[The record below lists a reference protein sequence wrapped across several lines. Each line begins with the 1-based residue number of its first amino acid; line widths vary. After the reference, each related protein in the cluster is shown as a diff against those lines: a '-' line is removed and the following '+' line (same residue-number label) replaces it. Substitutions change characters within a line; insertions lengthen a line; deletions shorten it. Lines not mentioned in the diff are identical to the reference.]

1 MTRLLFT
8 VSLLSLLPTL
18 AYGDPGAPT
27 PAQAQPTLQ
36 SKLEQII
43 GSLIVNMNSMSL
55 NLDQCKAEAEA
66 LRTKYEPPKH
76 EPPKLPEPPK

>member
-8 VSLLSLLPTL
+8 VFVLAVLPTL
-18 AYGDPGAPT
+18 AYGDPAPT
-27 PAQAQPTLQ
+27 PVQAPAQPTLQ

-55 NLDQCKAEAEA
+55 NLDQCKAEAAE
-66 LRTKYEPPKH
+66 LRGKLPHSEGAPK
-76 EPPKLPEPPK
+76 PEPPK